1 MKNLPTTKNN
11 NFLKVELVLP
21 LLIAIL
27 SSLNLLS
34 IFQGVFTL
42 SQIVSIVGLVGVVLY
57 FFRNPYFKYLFYL
70 WILVQIIVVDVE
82 STNPMNGIV
91 QKNNYLEYVSNC

>member
-57 FFRNPYFKYLFYL
+57 FFRNTYFIYGFWFK
-70 WILVQIIVVDVE
+70 
-82 STNPMNGIV
+82 
-91 QKNNYLEYVSNC
+91 